1 MAIFGV
7 ELTVGNIITTDNV
20 MNFGKWMLSVVLMPL
35 FLYFIRYKDS
45 RINKLYGYF
54 DKHEKLKI
62 NIKNNSDPF
71 QKFVSAEIIESIE
84 REVTKV
90 SDVKYRNVF
99 VYVLNGYKGK
109 LLNKYN
115 LKNLLEYIYFD
126 CGFKINFERFY
137 FKQHL
142 YKVYFVISM
151 LFFIISSV
159 LFVLSPVLFGSLST
173 DGYIALRVIAII
185 LLFASESTALIFFD
199 KIIRKS
205 KMIKYSNALAEIDAS
220 AFKPD

>member
-1 MAIFGV
+1 MDIFGV

-20 MNFGKWMLSVVLMPL
+20 INFGKWMLSVVLLPL

-71 QKFVSAEIIESIE
+71 QKFVSVEIIESIE
-84 REVTKV
+84 RVVTKV
-90 SDVKYRNVF
+90 SDVEHRNVF
-99 VYVLNGYKGK
+99 LYVLNCYKGK

-126 CGFKINFERFY
+126 REFKINFERFY

-142 YKVYFVISM
+142 YKVYVIVSM
-151 LFFIISSV
+151 LIFLISSF
-159 LFVLSPVLFGSLST
+159 LFVLSSVLFGSLST

-220 AFKPD
+220 AFKPN